1 MEKTLITKNHLIISI
16 ILYGGNTILFLFYLQ
31 ELFSNLYLIK
41 YLTQLSYYANSIY
54 LFLCLI
60 CDIFLYLNNNL
71 NEENNYQLLE
81 EQNDNYSLEWYHKLN
96 DWNRNKYGI
105 ICNTFSFFV
114 SISFWIL
121 FFLGETYIRVSNT
134 FYAMLSTINLH
145 LIISILIIVD
155 IFNSKKDHKFS
166 YVYFGIISLIFLIYI
181 AFTGIG
187 KYYFNINPYEFM
199 NGSLLFLI
207 FYVSISFC
215 LLYVSYLLNVY
226 LINYK

>member
-1 MEKTLITKNHLIISI
+1 MEKTLVTKNHLIISI

-60 CDIFLYLNNNL
+60 CDIFLYLSNNL

-81 EQNDNYSLEWYHKLN
+81 EQNDNNSLEWYQKLN

-121 FFLGETYIRVSNT
+121 YFLGKHYIRVSNS
-134 FYAMLSTINLH
+134 FNAMLSTINLH
-145 LIISILIIVD
+145 LVISILIIFISIKKKQFLKPLMQVTISIKFFIQIKFII
-155 IFNSKKDHKFS
+155 IF
-166 YVYFGIISLIFLIYI
+166 
-181 AFTGIG
+181 
-187 KYYFNINPYEFM
+187 
-199 NGSLLFLI
+199 
-207 FYVSISFC
+207 
-215 LLYVSYLLNVY
+215 
-226 LINYK
+226 